1 MRVGVSA
8 CPTKPWRSRACRRLR
23 SSSKAKSYSY
33 SYSYSIREGFA
44 GCSNIAEAEAGLAF
58 SRSTI
63 GTFACCIAGWP
74 RRVRRTRHSD
84 LWNSYVRCDLSNTRD
99 AYATLRDEMECA
111 RPTFFAAYGS
121 LRRRSLARQGHS
133 VVHGLAFHGHGL
145 LRGLRLIQN
154 GYPGV
159 IEHPGI
165 VAVEVYQVLD
175 AVVWEILDRYE
186 GYDAALGTR
195 ALFYRKEVKL
205 LRPEIRASVYFLG
218 REIPRGTR
226 CPEGVDATSPLVQR
240 SERAMRI
247 AGNFNRRFPGGF
259 SRRKYLVSTGIKSF

>member
-1 MRVGVSA
+1 M
-8 CPTKPWRSRACRRLR
+8 
-23 SSSKAKSYSY
+23 
-33 SYSYSIREGFA
+33 
-44 GCSNIAEAEAGLAF
+44 
-58 SRSTI
+58 
-63 GTFACCIAGWP
+63 
-74 RRVRRTRHSD
+74 D
-84 LWNSYVRCDLSNTRD
+84 
-99 AYATLRDEMECA
+99 CA

-121 LRRRSLARQGHS
+121 LRRRSLARRGHS

-145 LRGLRLIQN
+145 LRGLRFIQN

-159 IEHPGI
+159 IEQPGT

-195 ALFYRKEVKL
+195 TLFYRKEVKL

-226 CPEGVDATSPLVQR
+226 WPEGVDAASPLVQR
-240 SERAMRI
+240 SERPTRI
-247 AGNFNRRFPGGF
+247 AGNCNRRLPGGL
-259 SRRKYLVSTGIKSF
+259 SRRKYLVPTGIKPF